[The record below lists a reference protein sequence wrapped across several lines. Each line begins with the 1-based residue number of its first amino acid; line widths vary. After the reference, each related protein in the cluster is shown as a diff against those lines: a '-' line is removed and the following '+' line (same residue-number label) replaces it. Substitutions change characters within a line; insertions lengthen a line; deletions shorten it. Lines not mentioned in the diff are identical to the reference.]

1 MDEYLLPNSAAGA
14 TFPTPHRY
22 FVAVDSPRDPFT
34 GRSLGGAYVLRS
46 WVNDVTPPTV
56 RLLTERVSAGRPTL
70 VVRTLDAE
78 SGVDPSSITVAYH
91 GALVGASEYDPDT
104 GVAVFPLPG
113 AAPALKRGRV
123 RMKLVSSDFQES
135 KNIDTVGA
143 DLLPN
148 TRSTAVRVQVVAGPA
163 VTWVTP
169 GSCVATRQRLVVAA
183 SSIARVKKVRFS
195 IDGKRAGAAVK
206 GRAGL
211 WSALGRRLGP
221 GTHRLE
227 AVVVDA
233 AGRTASARRIVPL
246 CRNERSASPS

>member
-1 MDEYLLPNSAAGA
+1 
-14 TFPTPHRY
+14 
-22 FVAVDSPRDPFT
+22 
-34 GRSLGGAYVLRS
+34 
-46 WVNDVTPPTV
+46 
-56 RLLTERVSAGRPTL
+56 
-70 VVRTLDAE
+70 
-78 SGVDPSSITVAYH
+78 
-91 GALVGASEYDPDT
+91 
-104 GVAVFPLPG
+104 
-113 AAPALKRGRV
+113 
-123 RMKLVSSDFQES
+123 MKLVSSDFQES